1 MSTIEML
8 PQTTQ
13 PSEDFSSGII
23 VSGLDDAF
31 VLTDDNFLAE
41 DTFAAFYRL
50 RPFPHPIWRPHLAA
64 YWVLELGFGL
74 LSLFALLAFLAAV
87 PIVNF
92 IALGYLLEAEG
103 RVARTGKLR
112 YALPLLPLAPRLGG
126 IAAGIWV
133 WWWIVRLVADAASD
147 AQLISPGTGVAAAW
161 QIGLILFS
169 SAVAIH
175 LVLAL
180 ARGGRL
186 SLFFWPTP
194 LNAMWLWKQLQQ
206 GNYLKMAG
214 SAVQEFIVALRIR
227 HHFWLGFR
235 GFAFAFAW
243 LFVPTALF
251 SALRDT
257 SKPGQVIVTL
267 IGGFLLILVLSWV
280 PFLQARF
287 AAENRWRAMFELRT
301 IRELYCKAPL
311 VMFVSVVI
319 LYALSL
325 PLYLFKVAALPQD
338 VYGLITPIFI
348 ASIYPAKILIGW
360 AYSKAVRTE
369 KRAWRILRWP
379 LSLLLFPILAFY
391 VFVLFFTPAIGA
403 KGRAVLFQ
411 HHGILLPWPF

>member
-1 MSTIEML
+1 MNTIEML
-8 PQTTQ
+8 PQTTD
-13 PSEDFSSGII
+13 PSKDSSQGIV
-23 VSGLDDAF
+23 VSASDEAF
-31 VLTDDNFLAE
+31 VLTDDNFLAD
-41 DTFAAFYRL
+41 DTFSAFYRL

-64 YWVLELGFGL
+64 YWILELGFGL
-74 LSLFALLAFLAAV
+74 SSLFALLAFLAAV
-87 PIVNF
+87 PIANF

-126 IAAGIWV
+126 VAAGMWF
-133 WWWIVRLVADAASD
+133 WCWAVRLVADAASD
-147 AQLISPGTGVAAAW
+147 ARLISPGTGVAAAW

-194 LNAMWLWKQLQQ
+194 LNAMWLWKQFQQ
-206 GNYLKMAG
+206 GNYLNTAG
-214 SAVQEFIVALRIR
+214 SAVGEFMTALRIR
-227 HHFWLGFR
+227 HHVWLGFR
-235 GFAFAFAW
+235 GFALAFAW
-243 LFVPTALF
+243 LFIPTALF

-257 SKPGQVIVTL
+257 SKPGQVIFTL

-287 AAENRWRAMFELRT
+287 AAENRWRAMFDLRA
-301 IRELYCKAPL
+301 IRELYRKAPI
-311 VMFVSVVI
+311 VMFGSVVI

-338 VYGLITPIFI
+338 VYWLFTPIFI

-360 AYSKAVRTE
+360 AYSKAVRAE

-379 LSLLLFPILAFY
+379 LSLLLFPMLAFY

-403 KGRAVLFQ
+403 AGRAVLFQ